1 MKTKFLCFILASLL
15 IFTFASPAFASTD
28 YVNADYDFDNQLFVI
43 SGDIGDGVHM
53 VTVYVYRSSNGAP
66 VYVDQVDSESDGTYS
81 ASVPFDVL
89 TKETYD
95 IIVSSDNLVTYH
107 TASKFFNPELV
118 PSEDVTTPD
127 SSTENTRPS
136 KPSNQTGGGGG
147 GSGVSIGSSLIT
159 PPANPTPAPI
169 GGSAVQTG
177 STFADVTPDHWSF
190 EGVEA
195 LAAKGIINGVGDGMF
210 APDSSVTR
218 EQFAKMLIEAFDLDI
233 VVGDTGFTDVDI
245 NSWSYPYLISAYKYG
260 VMNGY
265 SATEM
270 GGSHEISRQDMAVM
284 VWRMLDIVEKPLPQ
298 KAGSAFADGDS
309 IADYAKGAV
318 AALQSNSI
326 ISGMGDNMYMPNLT
340 VNRAMAAVVIHRT
353 LNAIK

>member
-1 MKTKFLCFILASLL
+1 
-15 IFTFASPAFASTD
+15 
-28 YVNADYDFDNQLFVI
+28 
-43 SGDIGDGVHM
+43 
-53 VTVYVYRSSNGAP
+53 
-66 VYVDQVDSESDGTYS
+66 
-81 ASVPFDVL
+81 
-89 TKETYD
+89 
-95 IIVSSDNLVTYH
+95 
-107 TASKFFNPELV
+107 
-118 PSEDVTTPD
+118 
-127 SSTENTRPS
+127 
-136 KPSNQTGGGGG
+136 
-147 GSGVSIGSSLIT
+147 VSIGSSLIT
-159 PPANPTPAPI
+159 PPVNPTPAPI

-233 VVGDTGFTDVDI
+233 VVGDTDFTDVDS

-298 KAGSAFADGDS
+298 KEGSAFADGDS

>member
-1 MKTKFLCFILASLL
+1 
-15 IFTFASPAFASTD
+15 
-28 YVNADYDFDNQLFVI
+28 
-43 SGDIGDGVHM
+43 
-53 VTVYVYRSSNGAP
+53 
-66 VYVDQVDSESDGTYS
+66 
-81 ASVPFDVL
+81 
-89 TKETYD
+89 
-95 IIVSSDNLVTYH
+95 
-107 TASKFFNPELV
+107 
-118 PSEDVTTPD
+118 
-127 SSTENTRPS
+127 
-136 KPSNQTGGGGG
+136 
-147 GSGVSIGSSLIT
+147 
-159 PPANPTPAPI
+159 
-169 GGSAVQTG
+169 
-177 STFADVTPDHWSF
+177 
-190 EGVEA
+190 
-195 LAAKGIINGVGDGMF
+195 
-210 APDSSVTR
+210 
-218 EQFAKMLIEAFDLDI
+218 MLIEAFDLDI
-233 VVGDTGFTDVDI
+233 VVGDTDFTDVDS

-298 KAGSAFADGDS
+298 KEGSAFADGDS